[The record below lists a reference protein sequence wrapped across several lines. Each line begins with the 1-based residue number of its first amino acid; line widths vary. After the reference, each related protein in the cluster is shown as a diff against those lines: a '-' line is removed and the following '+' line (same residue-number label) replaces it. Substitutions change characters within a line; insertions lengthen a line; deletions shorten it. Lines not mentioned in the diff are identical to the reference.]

1 MKTICIALGTGAICA
16 ALGLCAG
23 MHTRSFDRQMVEKCR
38 RTVEF
43 FEQQPAEIRERAENI
58 RKKTPALD
66 VEWKIIRAIAG
77 VEVR

>member
-23 MHTRSFDRQMVEKCR
+23 MHTRAFDRQMVENCR
-38 RTVEF
+38 RMVAF